1 MTTEQFDTIVIGAG
15 PGGEVAVSGLRD
27 AGKRIAVVERE
38 LIGGG
43 CGYWACIPSKT
54 LLRPPEAKVGA
65 DRAAGVAGAQLD
77 WPAIREYRDYMIR
90 YLDDSKQVAGYEKSG
105 VTVVKGEAQVTGTV
119 EVAGR
124 RLSAAHLI
132 VATGSDALVP
142 PIEGLAD
149 VPVWT
154 NREATTLTDIP
165 GRVVL
170 IGGSA
175 VAVELGQFLRRFGAD
190 VTLVERS
197 DRLLSREDPRVGA
210 LVQTYLRDEG
220 VTVLTNTNAVRARRD
235 ADETV
240 VELDNGD
247 ETSCDVIVVG
257 TGRTPRTAGLGLD
270 RAGVQLGDHGQVL
283 INEHCQAAD
292 RVWAIGDVT
301 AVMPFTHVAKY
312 QAQVAVANILGTPRS
327 ARYEGFPEWCS
338 ATPRSPRSGSPGSR
352 PRSRAG
358 RSPPPRST
366 SPRRSAARTPMRRIR
381 AATWRCWPTG
391 TPACCWALGR

>member
-15 PGGEVAVSGLRD
+15 PGGEVAVSALLD
-27 AGKRIAVVERE
+27 AGQRIAVVERE
-38 LIGGG
+38 LIGGE

-65 DRAAGVAGAQLD
+65 DRAAGAPGAQLD
-77 WPAIREYRDYMIR
+77 WPATREYRDYMIR

-105 VTVVKGEAQVTGTV
+105 VTVVKGEAQVTGPGTA

-124 RLSAAHLI
+124 RLSAEHLI

-197 DRLLSREDPRVGA
+197 DRLLSREDPRVGE
-210 LVQTYLRDEG
+210 LVHIYLSGEG
-220 VTVLTNTNAVRARRD
+220 VTVHTNTNAVRARRD

-247 ETSCDVIVVG
+247 EARCDVIVVG

-270 RAGVQLGDHGQVL
+270 RAG
-283 INEHCQAAD
+283 
-292 RVWAIGDVT
+292 
-301 AVMPFTHVAKY
+301 
-312 QAQVAVANILGTPRS
+312 
-327 ARYEGFPEWCS
+327 
-338 ATPRSPRSGSPGSR
+338 
-352 PRSRAG
+352 
-358 RSPPPRST
+358 
-366 SPRRSAARTPMRRIR
+366 AARQPRPGARRR
-381 AATWRCWPTG
+381 ALP
-391 TPACCWALGR
+391 GRRQGVGGR